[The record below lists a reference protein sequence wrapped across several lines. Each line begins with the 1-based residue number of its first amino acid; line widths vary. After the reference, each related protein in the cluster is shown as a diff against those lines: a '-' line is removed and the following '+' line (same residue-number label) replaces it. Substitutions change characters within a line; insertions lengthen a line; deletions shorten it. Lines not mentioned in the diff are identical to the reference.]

1 MIEPTLKSLAEKHNV
16 KKMVCRKCYA
26 RLHIRAKNCRKSKC
40 GHSSDIRPKKKL
52 K

>member
-1 MIEPTLKSLAEKHNV
+1 MIEPTLKSLAERHNS

-26 RLHIRAKNCRKSKC
+26 RLDIRAKNCRKSKC